1 MKGSAPVNSA
11 ELTSL
16 TLDHFN
22 KNFAKIA
29 SVLTET
35 ITSSNTEDL
44 SGQSIIE
51 ETLSKNIARYPFY
64 NIDVNKILQSMK
76 SETSEDSYDISN
88 LVLCLKRLFLQKN
101 LQKCVINVS

>member
-1 MKGSAPVNSA
+1 MKGTAPVNLA

-16 TLDHFN
+16 MLDNFN

-51 ETLSKNIARYPFY
+51 GTLSKNIARYPFY
-64 NIDVNKILQSMK
+64 HIDVNKILQSMK
-76 SETSEDSYDISN
+76 SERSEDSYDISN